1 MPPKPV
7 AQPRLAPRLYQLA
20 TEALARDIRS
30 GTLPAGRPLTQT
42 GVADRFGISRA
53 PARKALEDLAD
64 LGLLMRSASG
74 RFHVAAG
81 QQNSTVDAAQD
92 DPGHAADPESGRL
105 MPQTSG
111 ALLYPEVEL
120 AIVSRSSLA
129 QWRVNESMIARHY
142 GVSRTVAR
150 EVVVRLEQRG
160 IIVKDDAGRWLA
172 PALTQT
178 NIDELYELRWVL
190 EPLAMEKAAPLL
202 PAGYLAGLRHELE
215 AAMQPGAAIC
225 SALLDRLE
233 HRLHVELLGYCGNR
247 ALMQAISLP
256 QALLIAHHF
265 LYSWT
270 LELFGTEPFLGEH
283 LDIIRKLEDGDL
295 PAAKAALIAHLR
307 ISRRRAMLRI
317 DAIKDLHPPE
327 ALPYLEAL
335 DPA

>member
-1 MPPKPV
+1 MSPEPS
-7 AQPRLAPRLYQLA
+7 RLAPRLYQLA

-30 GTLPAGRPLTQT
+30 GTLTGGEALTQN
-42 GVADRFGISRA
+42 GVALRFGISRA

-64 LGLLMRSASG
+64 LGLLTRSASG
-74 RFHVAAG
+74 RFAVAQG
-81 QQNSTVDAAQD
+81 QQTGAA
-92 DPGHAADPESGRL
+92 PARASADPENDRL
-105 MPQTSG
+105 TPQTSG

-120 AIVSRSSLA
+120 AIVSRSSLGA
-129 QWRVNESMIARHY
+129 WRVNESVIARHY

-150 EVVVRLEQRG
+150 EVVVRLEARG
-160 IIVKDDAGRWLA
+160 IIVKDDAGRWFA

-202 PAGYLAGLRHELE
+202 PAGYLAELRRELE
-215 AAMQPGAAIC
+215 AAMQPGAVID

-233 HRLHVELLGYCGNR
+233 HLLHVELLGFCGNR

-283 LDIIRKLEDGDL
+283 LEIIRKLEDGDL
-295 PAAKAALIAHLR
+295 PAAKAALTAHLR

-317 DAIKDLHPPE
+317 EAIQELVPPQP
-327 ALPYLEAL
+327 LPYLEAVE
-335 DPA
+335 PA